1 MAFIISANYN
11 DRSSPQK
18 WLVRDENGGREDTV
32 PSKQL
37 VGYEVTFERSSK
49 WEEALGCTRVA
60 RAQSWG
66 VSGTADRGWAREMY
80 FSCSN
85 FYDSKTHL
93 PVARCSVLL
102 LEPDGKMYY
111 IP

>member
-11 DRSSPQK
+11 DRNSPQK

-37 VGYEVTFERSSK
+37 VGYDVTFQRSSS
-49 WEEALGCTRVA
+49 WEEKLGCSRVA
-60 RAQSWG
+60 RAKSYS
-66 VSGTADRGWAREMY
+66 VDADVDEDRVREMY
-80 FSCSN
+80 FTCGN
-85 FYDSKTHL
+85 FYDRKTDV
-93 PVARCSVLL
+93 PVDRCSVLM